1 MQNKAILP
9 MKVTKRIL
17 IIEDE
22 QPLREAFALLLNSE
36 GYEVAVAEN
45 GQVGLEKIKTFTPDV
60 VLLDLLMPVMN
71 GVEFLKAINNKE
83 RRAKPRYKTLVLSNL
98 SDPMTREDIEG
109 YRVAG
114 VAMKADLSPTE
125 LAAIVKNLAGN

>member
-1 MQNKAILP
+1 
-9 MKVTKRIL
+9 MKSTKRIL

-22 QPLREAFALLLNSE
+22 QPLREAFALLLTSE

-45 GQVGLEKIKTFTPDV
+45 GKVGLDKLSTFTPDV

-71 GVEFLKAINNKE
+71 GVEFLKAVNKR

-98 SDPMTREDIEG
+98 SDPMTHEDIEG

-125 LAAIVKNLAGN
+125 LADIVKNLAGN

>member
-1 MQNKAILP
+1 
-9 MKVTKRIL
+9 MKPTKRIL

-22 QPLREAFALLLNSE
+22 QPLREAFALLLKSE

-45 GQVGLEKIKTFTPDV
+45 GRVGLEKVSTFTPDV

-71 GVEFLKAINNKE
+71 GVEFLKAINKKG
-83 RRAKPRYKTLVLSNL
+83 RRVKPHHKTLVLSNL

-109 YRVAG
+109 YSVAG

-125 LAAIVKNLAGN
+125 LAAIVKNLAEN